1 MRMERIILEVDS
13 ETAKKWRITSQY
25 KRARLAQQINL
36 KLAKDLSD
44 TREEFLQ
51 FLDEV
56 GKTMEERGLTEE
68 ILQQILR
75 DDG

>member
-1 MRMERIILEVDS
+1 MERIVLEVDS
-13 ETAKKWRITSQY
+13 ETAKKWRITSQHR
-25 KRARLAQQINL
+25 KAQLAQEINL
-36 KLAKDLSD
+36 KLARDLSN

-75 DDG
+75 DEE

>member
-1 MRMERIILEVDS
+1 MERIILEVDS
-13 ETAKKWRITSQY
+13 ETAKKWRITSQL
-25 KRARLAQQINL
+25 KKARLTQEINL
-36 KLAKDLSD
+36 KLARDLSD

-68 ILQQILR
+68 ILQKILR
-75 DDG
+75 DEE

>member
-1 MRMERIILEVDS
+1 MERIVLEVDN
-13 ETAKKWRITSQY
+13 EVAKKWRISSQRR
-25 KRARLAQQINL
+25 KTLIAQEFNL

-75 DDG
+75 DEE